1 MPQKIFDC
9 TMSCNILNF
18 NQGFADQLTIDSN
31 IEGKEDWPD
40 NVNPNDMVSPLL
52 IKSTKMVSNLNVE
65 YLQGLTPDNF
75 LKLENNNLGI
85 GIENPIERLEIN
97 GGIKLSNSNSEIDGI
112 IRWTGADFEGRKSG
126 KWISLTESNAN
137 TLTNCI
143 TQEEK
148 ISLSKATWH
157 IIPHTLVKRDSN
169 GNIAAGIIKSS
180 LLGTVLDPK
189 QPHITSLGTLETL
202 SVGDINI
209 SKNTIRF
216 GNGHQISIVNNDFKF
231 IKSYTSQNEDGEMI
245 ANYKEIALDDCLNL
259 GNTISQN
266 SGNIG
271 IGISQPSEKLHING
285 GILIGT
291 SESTINGTIRW
302 TGSDFEGRKSD
313 EWISLTQVGSLSNTN
328 NTNNTNNLT
337 IMSSDHNTIIKNTNT
352 INFDKNTGFIITNSN
367 IGETK
372 ISMGCS
378 WKNIIIPGQQSL
390 VPIFKE
396 SLQLIAGE
404 GILIKTDPNSMP
416 KSITISSNVATS
428 IPLIGITTEINTF
441 LGKNAGINTIGD
453 DNVIIGVNSGY
464 SNTTGF
470 ENVFIGK
477 SAGYLN
483 TDKILNTFI
492 GSLAGYSNKTSQ
504 QCTYIGASAGQYTDA
519 QYNTFIG
526 ASAGQYITEG
536 ERNVYIGM
544 KSGRGNSQNKGTG
557 NQNTFVGGY
566 NGFNMTTAFEN
577 VLLGYASGYSLTEGH
592 QNILVGN
599 KSGYKLEDGKQNIFM
614 GINSGDNVKSGNR
627 NIMIGN
633 KSGHYLGD
641 TSDKLI
647 IASGPNENDIL
658 IGGDFDKKIMYFPG
672 KVGISTNNP
681 IYELDVFG
689 DINFTGNLR
698 LNGKEIITE
707 LKEEILH
714 LKEQINN
721 ILIKLDNLQI

>member
-1 MPQKIFDC
+1 
-9 TMSCNILNF
+9 MSSNILNF

-85 GIENPIERLEIN
+85 GIKNPIERLEIN

-112 IRWTGADFEGRKSG
+112 IRWTGVDFEGRKSG
-126 KWISLTESNAN
+126 KWMSLTESNAN

-209 SKNTIRF
+209 SKSTIRF
-216 GNGHQISIVNNDFKF
+216 GNGHQICIVNNDFKF
-231 IKSYTSQNEDGEMI
+231 IKSYTSRNENGEMI
-245 ANYKEIALDDCLNL
+245 ANYKEIALDDCLNF

-378 WKNIIIPGQQSL
+378 WKDIIIAGQQSL

-404 GILIKTDPNSMP
+404 GILIKTDVNSMP
-416 KSITISSNVATS
+416 KSLTISSNVTAI
-428 IPLIGITTEINTF
+428 IPLIGITTKINTF

-453 DNVIIGVNSGY
+453 NNIIIGVNSGY

-470 ENVFIGK
+470 DNVFIGK

-526 ASAGQYITEG
+526 ASAGQYISEG

-592 QNILVGN
+592 QNILVGH

-614 GINSGDNVKSGNR
+614 GTNSGNNIKSGNR

-633 KSGHYLGD
+633 RSGHYLGD

>member
-9 TMSCNILNF
+9 TMSCNIMNF
-18 NQGFADQLTIDSN
+18 NHGFVDQLTIDSN
-31 IEGKEDWPD
+31 IEGKEDWP
-40 NVNPNDMVSPLL
+40 NNINPSDMVPPLV

-65 YLQGLTPDNF
+65 YFNGYTSDDF
-75 LKLENNNLGI
+75 LKLKNNNLGI

-97 GGIKLSNSNSEIDGI
+97 GGIRLSNSNSETDGI
-112 IRWTGADFEGRKSG
+112 IRWTGTDFEGRKLG
-126 KWISLTESNAN
+126 KWVSLTETNAN
-137 TLTNCI
+137 TLTNYI

-148 ISLSKATWH
+148 ISLSNATWH
-157 IIPHTLVKRDSN
+157 IVPRTLVKRDSN

-180 LLGTVLDPK
+180 LLGIVLEPK

-202 SVGDINI
+202 SIGDINI
-209 SKNTIRF
+209 SKSTIRF
-216 GNGHQISIVNNDFKF
+216 GNGHQIAIVNNDFKF
-231 IKSYTSQNEDGEMI
+231 IKSYTSRNENGEMI
-245 ANYKEIALDDCLNL
+245 AGYKEIALDDCLNL

-291 SESTINGTIRW
+291 SKSTINGTIRW

-313 EWISLTQVGSLSNTN
+313 GWISLTQVNNLSNTN
-328 NTNNTNNLT
+328 NLT
-337 IMSSDHNTIIKNTNT
+337 VMSSDHNTIIKNTNT

-378 WKNIIIPGQQSL
+378 WKDIIVPGQQSL

-396 SLQLIAGE
+396 SLKLIAGK
-404 GILIKTDPNSMP
+404 GILIKTDQNSMP
-416 KSITISSNVATS
+416 KSLTISSNIAT
-428 IPLIGITTEINTF
+428 ITPLIGITTEINTF
-441 LGKNAGINTIGD
+441 LGKNAGINTTAPN
-453 DNVIIGVNSGY
+453 NVIIGVNSGY

-477 SAGYLN
+477 SAGYSN
-483 TDKILNTFI
+483 TDKMLNTFI
-492 GSLAGYSNKTSQ
+492 GCLAGYSNKTSQ
-504 QCTYIGASAGQYTDA
+504 QCTYIGAGAGQYTDA

-526 ASAGQYITEG
+526 ASAGQYISEG

-544 KSGRGNSQNKGTG
+544 KSGRGNSENKGTG
-557 NQNTFVGGY
+557 NKNTFVGGY

-577 VLLGYASGYSLTEGH
+577 AVLGYASGYSLTEGN
-592 QNILVGN
+592 QNVLVGN
-599 KSGYKLEDGKQNIFM
+599 KSGYKLEDGTQNIFI
-614 GINSGDNVKSGNR
+614 GTNSGDNVKSGKR

-633 KSGHYLGD
+633 KSGHYLGE

-647 IASGPNENDIL
+647 IASGPNENDVLVI
-658 IGGDFDKKIMYFPG
+658 GDFDKKIMYFPG
-672 KVGISTNNP
+672 KVGINTNKP
-681 IYELDVFG
+681 IYELDVYG
-689 DINFTGNLR
+689 DINFTGNLL
-698 LNGKEIITE
+698 LNGEKIISKLENEISE
-707 LKEEILH
+707 LKEKINIILSK
-714 LKEQINN
+714 LNN
-721 ILIKLDNLQI
+721 L

>member
-1 MPQKIFDC
+1 MPKKIFDC
-9 TMSCNILNF
+9 TMSCNIMNF
-18 NQGFADQLTIDSN
+18 NHGFVDQLTIDSN

-40 NVNPNDMVSPLL
+40 NINPSDMAPPLV
-52 IKSTKMVSNLNVE
+52 IKSTKMVSNFNAE
-65 YLQGLTPDNF
+65 YLQGYTPDNF
-75 LKLENNNLGI
+75 LKLKNNNLGI

-112 IRWTGADFEGRKSG
+112 IRWTGSDFEGRKSG
-126 KWISLTESNAN
+126 KWESLTNY
-137 TLTNCI
+137 I

-148 ISLSKATWH
+148 VLLSNATWH
-157 IIPHTLVKRDSN
+157 VVPHTLVKRDSN

-202 SVGDINI
+202 SVGNINI

-216 GNGHQISIVNNDFKF
+216 GNTHQITIVNNDFKF
-231 IKSYTSQNEDGEMI
+231 IKSYTSQNTDGEMI

-271 IGISQPSEKLHING
+271 IDISHPSEKLHING

-313 EWISLTQVGSLSNTN
+313 EWISLTQVSNLSNTN
-328 NTNNTNNLT
+328 NLT
-337 IMSSDHNTIIKNTNT
+337 VMSSDHNTIIKNTNT

-372 ISMGCS
+372 ISMGSS
-378 WKNIIIPGQQSL
+378 WKDIIIAGQSSL
-390 VPIFKE
+390 SPIFKE
-396 SLQLIAGE
+396 SLHLIAGK
-404 GILIKTDPNSMP
+404 GILLKTNPNSEP
-416 KSITISSNVATS
+416 KSITISSNVATI

-441 LGKNAGINTIGD
+441 LGKNAGINTIGAN
-453 DNVIIGVNSGY
+453 NVIIGVNSGY

-477 SAGYLN
+477 SAGYSN
-483 TDKILNTFI
+483 SDKILNTFI
-492 GSLAGYSNKTSQ
+492 GCLAGYSNKTSQ
-504 QCTYIGASAGQYTDA
+504 QCTYIGAGAGQYTDG

-526 ASAGQYITEG
+526 ASAGQNISEG

-544 KSGRGNSQNKGTG
+544 KSGRGDSQNKGTG

-577 VLLGYASGYSLTEGH
+577 ALLGYASGYSLTKGN
-592 QNILVGN
+592 QNVLIGN
-599 KSGYKLEDGKQNIFM
+599 KSGYKI
-614 GINSGDNVKSGNR
+614 
-627 NIMIGN
+627 
-633 KSGHYLGD
+633 
-641 TSDKLI
+641 
-647 IASGPNENDIL
+647 
-658 IGGDFDKKIMYFPG
+658 
-672 KVGISTNNP
+672 
-681 IYELDVFG
+681 
-689 DINFTGNLR
+689 
-698 LNGKEIITE
+698 
-707 LKEEILH
+707 EEVSIC
-714 LKEQINN
+714 ESF
-721 ILIKLDNLQI
+721 

>member
-1 MPQKIFDC
+1 MPKKVFDC
-9 TMSCNILNF
+9 TMSCNTMNF
-18 NQGFADQLTIDSN
+18 NHGFGDQLTIDSN

-40 NVNPNDMVSPLL
+40 NINPSDMVPPLI

-65 YLQGLTPDNF
+65 YFHGYTPDYF
-75 LKLENNNLGI
+75 LKLKNNNLGI
-85 GIENPIERLEIN
+85 GIENPIERLEID

-112 IRWTGADFEGRKSG
+112 IRWTGSDFEGRKSG
-126 KWISLTESNAN
+126 IWTSLTETNVN
-137 TLTNCI
+137 TLLNHI

-148 ISLSKATWH
+148 ISLSNATWH
-157 IIPHTLVKRDSN
+157 IVPHTLVKRDSN

-189 QPHITSLGTLETL
+189 QPHITLLGNLESLN
-202 SVGDINI
+202 VGDINI

-216 GNGHQISIVNNDFKF
+216 GNTHQITIVNNDFKF
-231 IKSYTSQNEDGEMI
+231 IKSHTSQNADGEMI
-245 ANYKEIALDDCLNL
+245 AKYKEIILDDCINL

-302 TGSDFEGRKSD
+302 TGVDFEGRKSD
-313 EWISLTQVGSLSNTN
+313 GWISLTQVSNLS
-328 NTNNTNNLT
+328 NTNNLT

-367 IGETK
+367 IGEAK
-372 ISMGCS
+372 ISMGSS
-378 WKNIIIPGQQSL
+378 WKDIIIAGQSSL
-390 VPIFKE
+390 SPIFKE
-396 SLQLIAGE
+396 SLHLIAGE
-404 GILIKTDPNSMP
+404 GILLKTNPHSEP
-416 KSITISSNVATS
+416 KSITISSNVATI

-441 LGKNAGINTIGD
+441 LGKNAGINTIGAN
-453 DNVIIGVNSGY
+453 NVIIGVNSGY

-492 GSLAGYSNKTSQ
+492 GCLAGYSNKTSQ
-504 QCTYIGASAGQYTDA
+504 QCTYIGAGAGQYTDA

-526 ASAGQYITEG
+526 ASAGQNISEG

-544 KSGRGNSQNKGTG
+544 KSGRGNSKNKGTG

-577 VLLGYASGYSLTEGH
+577 ALLGYASGYSLTEGN
-592 QNILVGN
+592 QNVLVGN
-599 KSGYKLEDGKQNIFM
+599 KSGYKLEDGIKNIFI
-614 GINSGDNVKSGNR
+614 GANSGDNVKSGNK

-633 KSGHYLGD
+633 KSGHYLGE
-641 TSDKLI
+641 SFNKLI
-647 IASGPNENDIL
+647 IASGPNEDDVL
-658 IGGDFDKKIMYFPG
+658 IGGDFDKKILYFPG
-672 KVGISTNNP
+672 KIGISTNNP
-681 IYELDVFG
+681 IYELDVLG

-698 LNGKEIITE
+698 SNGKDIITG

-714 LKEQINN
+714 LNEKINN
-721 ILIKLDNLQI
+721 ILIKLDNL

>member
-1 MPQKIFDC
+1 MPKKIFDC

-40 NVNPNDMVSPLL
+40 NINPSDMAPPLV
-52 IKSTKMVSNLNVE
+52 IKSTKMVSNFNAE
-65 YLQGLTPDNF
+65 YLQGYTPDNF
-75 LKLENNNLGI
+75 LKLKNNNLGI

-97 GGIKLSNSNSEIDGI
+97 GGIKLSNSNSEIDGT
-112 IRWTGADFEGRKSG
+112 IRWTGSDFEGRKSG
-126 KWISLTESNAN
+126 KWASLTNY
-137 TLTNCI
+137 I

-148 ISLSKATWH
+148 ISLLKATWH
-157 IIPHTLVKRDSN
+157 IVPRTLVKRDSN

-202 SVGDINI
+202 SVGNINI
-209 SKNTIRF
+209 SKNTIHF
-216 GNGHQISIVNNDFKF
+216 GNTHQITIINNDFKF
-231 IKSYTSQNEDGEMI
+231 IKSYTSQNTDGEMI

-271 IGISQPSEKLHING
+271 IDISHPSEKLHING

-313 EWISLTQVGSLSNTN
+313 EWVSLTQVSNLSNTN
-328 NTNNTNNLT
+328 NLT
-337 IMSSDHNTIIKNTNT
+337 VMSSDHNTIIKNTNT

-372 ISMGCS
+372 ISMGSS
-378 WKNIIIPGQQSL
+378 WKDIIIAGQSSL
-390 VPIFKE
+390 SPIFKE
-396 SLQLIAGE
+396 SLHLIAGK
-404 GILIKTDPNSMP
+404 GILLKTNPHSEP
-416 KSITISSNVATS
+416 KSITISSNVATI

-441 LGKNAGINTIGD
+441 LGKNAGINTIGAN
-453 DNVIIGVNSGY
+453 NVIIGVNSGY

-477 SAGYLN
+477 DAGYSN
-483 TDKILNTFI
+483 SDKILNTFI
-492 GSLAGYSNKTSQ
+492 GCFAGYSNKTSQ
-504 QCTYIGASAGQYTDA
+504 QCTYIGAGAGQYTDA

-526 ASAGQYITEG
+526 ASAGQYISEG

-577 VLLGYASGYSLTEGH
+577 ALLGYASGYSLTEGN
-592 QNILVGN
+592 QNVLIGN
-599 KSGYKLEDGKQNIFM
+599 KSGYKLEDGTQNIFI
-614 GINSGDNVKSGNR
+614 GTNSGDNVKSGKR

-633 KSGHYLGD
+633 KSGHYLGE

-647 IASGPNENDIL
+647 IASGPNKNDVLVI
-658 IGGDFDKKIMYFPG
+658 GDFDKKIMYFPG
-672 KVGISTNNP
+672 KVGINTNKP
-681 IYELDVFG
+681 IYELDVYG
-689 DINFTGNLR
+689 DINFTGNLL
-698 LNGKEIITE
+698 LNGEKIISKLENEISE
-707 LKEEILH
+707 LKEKINIILSK
-714 LKEQINN
+714 LNN
-721 ILIKLDNLQI
+721 L